1 MFKNIKESVKQ
12 LAQSAVA
19 IAEKT
24 LGSSK
29 GQEKKKMAVEYVV
42 SKLPFSPILKG
53 FMAVILSG
61 FIDDS
66 IEFAVAYMNSL
77 KEKTNGEI
85 YE

>member
-1 MFKNIKESVKQ
+1 MS
-12 LAQSAVA
+12 
-19 IAEKT
+19 
-24 LGSSK
+24 
-29 GQEKKKMAVEYVV
+29 VEYVV
-42 SKLPFSPILKG
+42 SKLPLPQIVKG
-53 FMAVILSG
+53 FAAVVLSG